1 MSKVY
6 LYIIDTSKCVRKASC
21 ALYNNPRRV
30 RMFYECIRAALPA
43 SVDIA
48 LMETKDGFRIEVY
61 L

>member
-1 MSKVY
+1 MKNVY
-6 LYIIDTSKCVRKASC
+6 LYIIDTKKGVRKASC
-21 ALYNNPRRV
+21 ALYSNPCGV
-30 RMFYECIRAALPA
+30 RKFYECIRAVLPS

>member
-1 MSKVY
+1 MKTVY
-6 LYIIDTSKCVRKASC
+6 LYIIDTRTGVRKASC
-21 ALYNNPRRV
+21 ALYNNPRSV
-30 RMFYECIRAALPA
+30 RKFYECIRAALPA

>member
-1 MSKVY
+1 MKTVY
-6 LYIIDTSKCVRKASC
+6 LYIIDTRTCVIKASC
-21 ALYNNPRRV
+21 ALYSNPRSV